1 MPQEKPTPSLECY
14 ADQFILDLKSL
25 PEEKIASLAKGL
37 PDEDKLA
44 PLECIIAHVKE
55 SPNRVPQ
62 LMSRVIEEMP
72 YYPVIRHFRWINM
85 DSMVRRFG
93 AEISSELGELR
104 MNLSILSL
112 LNLDFGESNY
122 KRNIPQSFN
131 TKSLP
136 VKDLPTSE
144 KINQLE
150 VTISAVLVSVDS
162 LGKRDLSIALKDA
175 QSRAN
180 KAEVELKNAQK
191 RWDKQQRRSQD
202 AQLRTKENAA
212 QEAKTITEAESSRK
226 YTSLKN
232 DYDEEVIQ
240 RKKIESELIVLR
252 NELVKI
258 KNIGGITPDKIEEIK
273 ATLAKEAKETIEHE
287 ISEKVRPWL
296 LKIIEAESSQPE
308 VSRLNKVTTELIEKT
323 KAAILEQD
331 IILNWELN
339 KERALNELQ
348 ERLEELDKLMAKVL
362 SPSADLIKAHTVLRE
377 EVIKCRQAIRPTEP
391 LGTVTQAMMAGL
403 RNASDQELPELTGA
417 IEKLIDAKVV
427 DAKEGDALRRFIQSE
442 KTLRS
447 DKKNLK
453 KSPRQKLSNA
463 IHKKQ
468 PVDLLV
474 DVYNFM
480 HADAR
485 HFAAFQKE
493 STFNKGKIS
502 FGPEARVK
510 IAKMFSRLHELNENC
525 RVLLFLDGNNCE
537 NKKPFSGVKFILPTI
552 KTHGDG
558 QADEEIRH
566 YYSHNCRKEAFVLVV
581 TKDHA
586 VQNTVDH
593 HLTPNEFL
601 RYLSEIGGFII

>member
-1 MPQEKPTPSLECY
+1 
-14 ADQFILDLKSL
+14 
-25 PEEKIASLAKGL
+25 
-37 PDEDKLA
+37 
-44 PLECIIAHVKE
+44 
-55 SPNRVPQ
+55 
-62 LMSRVIEEMP
+62 
-72 YYPVIRHFRWINM
+72 
-85 DSMVRRFG
+85 MVRRFG
-93 AEISSELGELR
+93 AEISNELGELR

-131 TKSLP
+131 TKILP

-162 LGKRDLSIALKDA
+162 LGKRDFSIALKDA

-226 YTSLKN
+226 YISLKN

-252 NELVKI
+252 NELYQI
-258 KNIGGITPDKIEEIK
+258 KNIGGITPEKIEEIK

-362 SPSADLIKAHTVLRE
+362 SPSVDLIKAHTVLRE

-480 HADAR
+480 HADVK
-485 HFAAFQKE
+485 HFAVFQKE

-525 RVLLFLDGNNCE
+525 RVFLFLDGNNCE
-537 NKKPFSGVKFILPTI
+537 NKKPFNGVKFILPTI
-552 KTHGDG
+552 KTQGDG
-558 QADEEIRH
+558 QADEEIR
-566 YYSHNCRKEAFVLVV
+566 YYYAHNCRKDAFVLVV